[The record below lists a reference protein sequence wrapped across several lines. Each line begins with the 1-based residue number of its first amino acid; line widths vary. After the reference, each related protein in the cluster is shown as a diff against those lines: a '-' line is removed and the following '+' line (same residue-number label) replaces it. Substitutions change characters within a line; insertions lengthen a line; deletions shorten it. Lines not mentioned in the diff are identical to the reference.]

1 MIQNKLFALEYKSN
15 QRIYMTEPLYHGKL
29 ENKNR
34 LRAREI
40 YMKNKDNLHK
50 FFLKEVLK
58 ERRKEKYGEEFGS
71 KNNSKDSKYIS
82 DILSVLPTREKTQ
95 KINISNI
102 LNI

>member
-1 MIQNKLFALEYKSN
+1 
-15 QRIYMTEPLYHGKL
+15 MTELYHGKL

-58 ERRKEKYGEEFGS
+58 EEEK
-71 KNNSKDSKYIS
+71 KNM
-82 DILSVLPTREKTQ
+82 EKNL
-95 KINISNI
+95 I
-102 LNI
+102 